1 MRTKFKKWAV
11 DYLTESY
18 KNQIVLD
25 NFCSEEIKK
34 YIGNSE
40 LFLEI
45 GPGKGQFIL
54 SLASRNLDKKFIVC
68 ELNDTIS
75 GMCLKKIDE
84 SELENVKLCADNFF
98 KLGEL
103 LLENNIKFDGIFLNF
118 SDPWP
123 KKRHEKRRL
132 TSDPFLLQYA
142 SLLKDDGYI
151 YFKSD
156 NDDFSSYSLEQ
167 FKKFKFDV
175 ISEEYEYDGSEE
187 FDAPTEFETKFKNQG
202 IKIKRFV
209 LKNNSNVIKNSED
222 LL

>member
-11 DYLTESY
+11 DYLTESF
-18 KNQIVLD
+18 KNQIVLESFSKD
-25 NFCSEEIKK
+25 DILSFK
-34 YIGNSE
+34 GNDP
-40 LFLEI
+40 LYLEI

-54 SLASRNLDKKFIVC
+54 SLASKNLDKKFIVC
-68 ELNDTIS
+68 ELNETIS

-84 SELENVKLCADNFF
+84 SELTNVKLVADNFF

-103 LLENNIKFDGIFLNF
+103 LLENNIKVDGIFLNF

-142 SLLKDDGYI
+142 TLLKDDGYI

-156 NDDFSSYSLEQ
+156 NDDFSTYSLDQ
-167 FKKFKFDV
+167 FKKFKFEV
-175 ISEEYEYDGSEE
+175 ISEDYDYNGNDD
-187 FDAPTEFETKFKNQG
+187 FDAQTEFETKFKNVG
-202 IKIKRFV
+202 INIKRFV
-209 LKNNSNVIKNSED
+209 LKNNKDVIKKSED
-222 LL
+222 LI